1 MVRARVRRVLRV
13 AILRRAKSDGEMAM
27 WEGSGLVSDSRGAI
41 IYSKALALAVCF
53 KERHG

>member
-27 WEGSGLVSDSRGAI
+27 WEGSGLESDSRGAI